1 MKNGVIMIDP
11 NNTYIGIDVKIEK
24 NTIIYP
30 NTYLE
35 GNSVIGTN
43 SIIGPN
49 AHIIN
54 TQIGNNVKID
64 SSKIIESKIYDN
76 SIIGPYSHIR
86 ANSIIDSNVKI
97 GSFVETKNVV
107 VGQNIKIPH
116 LIYVGDANIGENV
129 EIACGVITA
138 NMNTNWEKNKTII
151 EDGAFIGCN
160 STLIAPVLV
169 GKNSIVGAGSTITKD
184 VLDNSLA
191 IARSKQ
197 TNIKDWKKSI

>member
-11 NNTYIGIDVKIEK
+11 NNTYIGIDVKIGK

-35 GNSVIGTN
+35 GYSVIGTN

-49 AHIIN
+49 THIIS

-64 SSKIIESKIYDN
+64 SSIIIESKICDN
-76 SIIGPYSHIR
+76 SVIGPYSHIR

-107 VGQNIKIPH
+107 VGQNTKIPH
-116 LIYVGDANIGENV
+116 LIYVGDANIGKNV

-138 NMNTNWEKNKTII
+138 NMNTNWKKNKTII

-160 STLIAPVLV
+160 STLIAPVV
-169 GKNSIVGAGSTITKD
+169 IGKNSIVGAGSTITKD

-197 TNIKDWKKSI
+197 TNIEDWKKSK